1 MFCFVILAWSEK
13 MSYQDL
19 KWLILIRTKI
29 ISYSYSHDAV
39 ECVSNICIIFYI
51 VEYIVYILYIYINTC
66 IPCVPPDNPAGQ
78 EDRLWRIEP
87 SDLAFPQPEE
97 VLGSGARGV
106 IIKARC
112 DSSESGT
119 GLGRRERIALFLLRL
134 ASSMR
139 FECLDH
145 GACQLFFGAL
155 LVYGRCNDWENGTQA

>member
-1 MFCFVILAWSEK
+1 MHTLHIYRYL
-13 MSYQDL
+13 
-19 KWLILIRTKI
+19 
-29 ISYSYSHDAV
+29 
-39 ECVSNICIIFYI
+39 CIH
-51 VEYIVYILYIYINTC
+51 IY
-66 IPCVPPDNPAGQ
+66 PCAPPDNPAGQ

-119 GLGRRERIALFLLRL
+119 GLGRRERIALFLVRL
-134 ASSMR
+134 ASLMR

-155 LVYGRCNDWENGTQA
+155 LVYGRCNDWENGTQACHRALSRSSTGKRVGPGQVSWDVGGGEAPPEPIRAL